1 MPRYLKKPDEAV
13 ARFAGRAAVCSE
25 FRKEFAREAFVSNFD
40 RYYASRAFS
49 EDVKKR
55 LGEFMNNPEVV
66 AAMETINRAL
76 HGFEIKSRCYLVEFH
91 KKPAVFWRNLICS
104 MLILGTFGWTAVTDG
119 FDPRMLAGIASGAVV
134 FWYAIRYDWL

>member
-1 MPRYLKKPDEAV
+1 MPRYLKPPDEAV

-25 FRKEFAREAFVSNFD
+25 FRKEFAQNFERDFD

-49 EDVKKR
+49 EDRKKR
-55 LGEFMNNPEVV
+55 LGEFMNNPDVV

-76 HGFEIKSRCYLVEFH
+76 HDFDLKFRCYYVKFH

-104 MLILGTFGWTAVTDG
+104 ILVLGTFGWTAATDG
-119 FDPRMLAGIASGAVV
+119 FDLQMLPGIASGGVIL
-134 FWYAIRYDWL
+134 FYAIRYDWL